1 MGKTSKGNVSVLEDD
16 SLDQSKKL
24 CLVEPYLKQAPFEEF
39 CGDIVMGSDTPS
51 IGHTKPICTKL
62 LDSTPVSS
70 LLLPATLLCACISLL
85 PRVTLEVI
93 IPPLIHIVH
102 T

>member
-1 MGKTSKGNVSVLEDD
+1 MGDISRGDASDLEDD
-16 SLDQSKKL
+16 SLDWSKEL
-24 CLVEPYLKQAPFEEF
+24 CLLEPYLEEAPFKKF
-39 CGDIVMGSDTPS
+39 YGDIVMGSDTPS